1 MRRLG
6 LELIGVLEVEQV
18 LETRRRLLR
27 LLELGVPGLELVVL
41 SLELGERFLV
51 GGQVCEYVRQPL
63 KG

>member
-41 SLELGERFLV
+41 SLELGERLLV
-51 GGQVCEYVRQPL
+51 GGQVREDVRQSL